1 MIVNNMVAYKIHGL
15 NFNKFLKL
23 LQESKIEI
31 FNLKKLED
39 NNFCLGIKLK
49 DENIFKKCLVLCN
62 MNVLYSELKSK
73 DLKLLSF
80 LKKNLAYT
88 ICSIILFLGIAFSN
102 FFVFKI
108 EIYGLETI
116 QQCSIEKVLKE
127 NNFNVLKLK
136 SSYNLSSL
144 QTIIKKNF
152 ENISLASCTI
162 LGNTLVVNILEKPIS
177 NIKNNK
183 PIVAPYNLIISDIS
197 LKSGTCLVSPNQVV
211 KEGSELISPYITYKN
226 GSKLEVSAEAEIS
239 AYAEKTIST
248 IYTEKHYKTVR
259 SGKKEVFNN
268 IKFLNTNKNYVCTY
282 KNFEVE
288 KRESYLLN
296 NFIIPI
302 KKEEI
307 IFYELIQKMFFE
319 PFNEN
324 IKEKLIEENKNLL
337 YNTFDSCKKVENKN
351 FSSKVEKVENYYIIS
366 TTISANI
373 IF

>member
-80 LKKNLAYT
+80 FKKNLAYT

-248 IYTEKHYKTVR
+248 IYIEKHYKTVR

-268 IKFLNTNKNYVCTY
+268 IEFLNTNKNYVCTY

-288 KRESYLLN
+288 KKESYLFN

-337 YNTFDSCKKVENKN
+337 YNTFDSCNKVENKN
-351 FSSKVEKVENYYIIS
+351 FSSKVE
-366 TTISANI
+366 
-373 IF
+373 